1 MHGAAGWTLPSWAGR
16 RAARLRAAGLAVHE
30 HARLDR
36 QASRRQLVD
45 GHVAE
50 VAVRQ
55 QRERAR
61 DGRGGHHEHVRRRPR
76 LGRQPRALL
85 HAKAAR
91 RASLSSASVKT
102 FIDGIH
108 ILA

>member
-91 RASLSSASVKT
+91 RASLSIAHKIRFTSA
-102 FIDGIH
+102 FE
-108 ILA
+108 IL